1 MQNIS
6 TNQQARCTLPWQVLS
21 PTVPFSLLDKGAALN
36 LHTHTHIDR
45 LNLMP
50 KYLWLNKTYINLYC
64 WLHPI
69 FYIYRRNQDNY
80 STTFTSSLTQA
91 RTPCWVVVLGL
102 LHSSKRTRHLHCV
115 ISPWWQLKH
124 SAKMY
129 VGKLFSKLKLV
140 PITSSS
146 SNCFLYFDVQLFSL
160 QFHCGST

>member
-1 MQNIS
+1 MYTSLTSFIS
-6 TNQQARCTLPWQVLS
+6 SSPFLLAGQRSYTWTCTQTSTYRQVE
-21 PTVPFSLLDKGAALN
+21 PDAKAKIFVTQ
-36 LHTHTHIDR
+36 R
-45 LNLMP
+45 
-50 KYLWLNKTYINLYC
+50 NLYLYC
-64 WLHPI
+64 RLHPI

-129 VGKLFSKLKLV
+129 VGKLFYKLKLV

-146 SNCFLYFDVQLFSL
+146 SNCFLYSDVQLFSL